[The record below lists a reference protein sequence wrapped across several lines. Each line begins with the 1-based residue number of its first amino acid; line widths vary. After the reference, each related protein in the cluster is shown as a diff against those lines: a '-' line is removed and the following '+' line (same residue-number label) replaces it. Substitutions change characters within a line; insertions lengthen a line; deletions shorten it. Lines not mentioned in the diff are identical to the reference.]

1 MNQLQVEELQR
12 NIYTCHNDSAK
23 DIVSTQQLSRKV
35 SQYTCNMNDMYKQN
49 LKVDYEKNN
58 TCHLIQPK
66 NAE

>member
-49 LKVDYEKNN
+49 LKVD
-58 TCHLIQPK
+58 
-66 NAE
+66 